1 MKPPMFK
8 NASPPLCGQKP
19 LKISYT
25 IDIYIGFSALL
36 QNDTSHWL
44 FSSLG
49 KAVGGSP
56 WITIIISLAIC
67 GGCLIGIFKF
77 TQENRADKLW
87 TPEDSI
93 AQRHKEWV
101 EKHFPAELRVSTVL
115 LVAKDVLTP
124 EVLREVSC

>member
-1 MKPPMFK
+1 MI
-8 NASPPLCGQKP
+8 C
-19 LKISYT
+19 
-25 IDIYIGFSALL
+25 LL
-36 QNDTSHWL
+36 T
-44 FSSLG
+44 FFSLG

-67 GGCLIGIFKF
+67 GGCLIGAFKF

-101 EKHFPAELRVSTVL
+101 EKHFPAELRVSSVL

-124 EVLREVSC
+124 DVLQEVS